1 MNAIAAS
8 NAQRFAPR
16 AATYRLGR
24 WWSQAPRGT
33 LHPCA
38 RPKMEKLTSAQP
50 SARCAELRLAA
61 SSTLVVIHTP

>member
-24 WWSQAPRGT
+24 WWSQALRGT
-33 LHPCA
+33 LHPCGEA
-38 RPKMEKLTSAQP
+38 RICTAIRSL
-50 SARCAELRLAA
+50 C
-61 SSTLVVIHTP
+61 